1 MRDMHDLIEEG
12 LKKMEEDD
20 DKNLV
25 VVDTFAVSDE
35 TVQIYYD
42 SKALIKEAIERLEKA
57 TFLRKKFWVEVEEE
71 TEIYS
76 SRMRLND
83 TDYDKPVIEILEER
97 KDEE

>member
-1 MRDMHDLIEEG
+1 
-12 LKKMEEDD
+12 MEEDD

>member
-20 DKNLV
+20 DKNLI

-71 TEIYS
+71 TEVYS

>member
-1 MRDMHDLIEEG
+1 MHDLIEEG

-71 TEIYS
+71 TEVYS

>member
-1 MRDMHDLIEEG
+1 MHDLIEEG